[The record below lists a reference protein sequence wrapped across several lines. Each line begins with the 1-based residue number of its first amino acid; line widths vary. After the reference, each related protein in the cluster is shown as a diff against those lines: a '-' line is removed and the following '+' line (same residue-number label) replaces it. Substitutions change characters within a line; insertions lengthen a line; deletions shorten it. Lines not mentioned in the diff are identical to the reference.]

1 MRWKCEAAYDGT
13 EYAGWQS
20 QPSGHAVQD
29 FIERRLAVIFGRPV
43 RIHGAGRTDSGVHAR
58 GQVFHFDA
66 DWPHGAARL
75 LVALRVGYPRSLQIV
90 SVERVGDSFHARF
103 SAVGKRYR
111 YAYYAGHASPF
122 EYRYC
127 WSLGR
132 RRPDVEAM
140 NRGAAHL
147 IGEHDFSAFGANPR
161 DGRRESPV
169 KTLHKLEVT
178 KDGRR
183 IFLETEGS
191 GYLYRMVR
199 SLAGC
204 LLDVGIG
211 KLRPEQVGEILASR
225 QRTSLVAT
233 APAEGLSLEKVFYP
247 DLADDTVPP
256 DRAVIESE
264 P

>member
-20 QPSGHAVQD
+20 QPNGNAVQD
-29 FIERRLAVIFGRPV
+29 FIERRLAVIFERPV

-58 GQVFHFDA
+58 GQVFHFDG

-75 LVALRVGYPRSLQIV
+75 LVALRVGFPRSLQIV
-90 SVERVGDSFHARF
+90 SIERVDESFHARL

-111 YAYYAGHASPF
+111 YAFYTGHASPF
-122 EYRYC
+122 EYRYY
-127 WSLGR
+127 WSIGR
-132 RRPDVEAM
+132 RRPDIEAM

-169 KTLHKLEVT
+169 KTLSKLEVT
-178 KDGRR
+178 QEGPR

-211 KLRPEQVGEILASR
+211 KLRPEQVEEILTSR
-225 QRTSLVAT
+225 HRTSLVAT
-233 APAEGLSLEKVFYP
+233 APADGLSLEKVFYP
-247 DLADDTVPP
+247 EMDHAGVPP
-256 DRAVIESE
+256 DRAVIESG